1 MWKKNIGANVTLQN
15 QEWKTT
21 LENRN
26 QGNYQVA
33 RATWCADYNEPTS
46 FLNSFLSTS
55 SLNTI
60 LYENSD
66 YDAALKNALLATD
79 NEARHQL
86 YQRAEALLDKDSA
99 IVPVY
104 YRVSVRMVS
113 PKVGGF
119 TGKDPF
125 DYMDLKRYFIK
136 ADK

>member
-1 MWKKNIGANVTLQN
+1 QN
-15 QEWKTT
+15 QEWKTA

-86 YQRAEALLDKDSA
+86 YQRAEALLDKVSA
-99 IVPVY
+99 IVP
-104 YRVSVRMVS
+104 
-113 PKVGGF
+113 
-119 TGKDPF
+119 
-125 DYMDLKRYFIK
+125 
-136 ADK
+136 

>member
-66 YDAALKNALLATD
+66 YDAALKNALLV
-79 NEARHQL
+79 L
-86 YQRAEALLDKDSA
+86 IMK
-99 IVPVY
+99 
-104 YRVSVRMVS
+104 RVTNCINV
-113 PKVGGF
+113 
-119 TGKDPF
+119 
-125 DYMDLKRYFIK
+125 LKPC
-136 ADK
+136 